1 MNIFPDTET
10 LILYFSAILEKGRVL
25 SVPKYLAEGLCIW
38 NGLCAPEANC
48 HEIWGPKGKMNEI
61 FFLKQ

>member
-25 SVPKYLAEGLCIW
+25 SVPKYLAEGLCIDLEW
-38 NGLCAPEANC
+38 FVCPRG
-48 HEIWGPKGKMNEI
+48 
-61 FFLKQ
+61 